1 MLLYSFILLFICSV
15 LVASEDY
22 GFVYPNSTNPSDENL
37 VLELGQVID
46 IKWNSPFTA
55 IKLAFIAENGP
66 VFQFFSQNN
75 TGKSLTWTV
84 NVNNSDSSQP
94 YYYLYFENEDDN
106 SQHYYSALFRV
117 DNPVNAESTATAA
130 ATVTVTPSPTLQ
142 AAKSADGATTV
153 IITKAITASPTKA
166 SSIKPT
172 ASASSTSTNG
182 AARASSTGTIAHDSS
197 SGLSQSAKIGIGVG
211 VPLGVLLL
219 VGLAVIAVWSS
230 WRHSRAAKG
239 DSESPGIHQGAGTGG
254 YTNAGIPS
262 ALAAGYGGQQS
273 AYDQHAEKLEKQG
286 VHGYAPVP
294 QPGEVPGIHELP
306 QNTTE
311 PQELGTYDA
320 GHDSGYRD
328 YK

>member
-1 MLLYSFILLFICSV
+1 MLLYSFILVFVCSI
-15 LVASEDY
+15 LVAGEDY
-22 GFVYPNSTNPSDENL
+22 GFIYPNATKPSDQNL

-55 IKLAFIAENGP
+55 IKLAFIAEDGP

-75 TGKSLTWTV
+75 TDNSLTWAV

-106 SQHYYSALFRV
+106 SQHYYSALFRI

-130 ATVTVTPSPTLQ
+130 ATVTITPSPTLQ
-142 AAKSADGATTV
+142 ASKSTGGATTV
-153 IITKAITASPTKA
+153 IITKAITPSPTTT
-166 SSIKPT
+166 SSLITT
-172 ASASSTSTNG
+172 ASASVTNTLG
-182 AARASSTGTIAHDSS
+182 AAKASSTGKVTNGS

-219 VGLAVIAVWSS
+219 VALAIIAVWSS

-239 DSESPGIHQGAGTGG
+239 DTETPGTYHGGGSGGYGNPGIPLSLG
-254 YTNAGIPS
+254 
-262 ALAAGYGGQQS
+262 AGYGGQQL
-273 AYDQHAEKLEKQG
+273 ADHQHAEKLQKQG
-286 VHGYAPVP
+286 VAGYTPVP
-294 QPGEVPGIHELP
+294 QPIHELP

-328 YK
+328 YR

>member
-1 MLLYSFILLFICSV
+1 M
-15 LVASEDY
+15 LVAGEDY
-22 GFVYPNSTNPSDENL
+22 GFTYPNATDPSDENL

-55 IKLAFIAENGP
+55 IKLAFIAEDGP

-75 TGKSLTWTV
+75 TGSSLTWAV

-106 SQHYYSALFRV
+106 SQHYYSALFRI
-117 DNPVNAESTATAA
+117 DNPVDAESTATAA
-130 ATVTVTPSPTLQ
+130 ATVTITPSPTLQ
-142 AAKSADGATTV
+142 ASKSTGGATT
-153 IITKAITASPTKA
+153 IIVTKAITPSPTTA
-166 SSIKPT
+166 SSLVTT
-172 ASASSTSTNG
+172 ALASLTSTIG
-182 AARASSTGTIAHDSS
+182 AAGASSTGQVTDDS

-230 WRHSRAAKG
+230 WRHSRAAKR
-239 DSESPGIHQGAGTGG
+239 DSETPGIYHGAGTGG
-254 YTNAGIPS
+254 YVNPGIPPT
-262 ALAAGYGGQQS
+262 LAAGYGGQQS
-273 AYDQHAEKLEKQG
+273 AYQQHAENLEKKG
-286 VHGYAPVP
+286 VTGYTPVP
-294 QPGEVPGIHELP
+294 QPIHELQ

-328 YK
+328 YR